1 MNMFGLGVVLNVTDN
16 MSTGFVN
23 VMNTFNQFENRMN
36 SLVNATANGM
46 SQFEAE
52 LNKAQNLSFLGFGVQ
67 QLGNQIAGV
76 GTSML
81 QPFVNFGTQVTQT
94 GAQFENY
101 RLTLKALY
109 GDVGKAT
116 EVTNQAMDLA
126 AKTPFQIS
134 DVMKSVVG
142 FKAIGVEALDT
153 MEHLTGESRTLLEY
167 IGDLASLRPDI
178 GLDGMLYGIRNLLGG
193 DGGRSLRSRLDMDFE
208 QMLGFEWA
216 DTTEGMIEQ
225 IVYASQQVANGLM
238 KEMEGSWQ
246 HMTSNIEDQWDKVK
260 LSVSDAGAFDSVKNT
275 LKYFYDVVDSI
286 DDEKMARI
294 GENIAG
300 AFNMIWK
307 PIDFVARK
315 LSDVFNWVVNLVAES
330 PTLTKFV
337 TGFTAV
343 AGAVLVAV
351 GAMTVLGGSVLLA
364 VAGFKGLQL
373 MFTKLPTFIMGLAPK
388 LLSLA
393 TVLGKYALIGG
404 ALYLAWKN
412 DFMGVRTILQNFMNN
427 VSTAFKESARISQL
441 GVTDMMSALKQL
453 DTTTFGGWLTY
464 RLTQIRVFWMAL
476 VDAWNDNTLSDEN
489 FQKVQALGLLPL
501 LETILDLKMKAE
513 AFFEGFKRGFEN
525 VANVVV
531 PIVTTICDWIGKIW
545 KPLLETILDLKMK
558 AEAFFEGFKRGFE
571 NVANVVV
578 PIVTTIC
585 DWIGKIWNFL
595 FPINDE
601 VDEFNESGK
610 SLDLK
615 PWEDLGEMLSYVVS
629 GIAGLFVVSKVI
641 GAFTLVGKAIGTVI
655 SFVGKIPQWEDLGEM
670 LSYVVSGIAGLFVVS
685 KVIGAFTLVG
695 KAIGTVISFVG
706 KIPQFF
712 MSVMS
717 FLGTKVLGPILAGI
731 GTVVTAILG
740 ACGIIISAPA
750 WVVGAITVA
759 VLALV
764 AFIVTKWD
772 EIKEVT
778 LKMLN
783 NVKDWFI
790 EKWGQ
795 IKEWY
800 NNNIVPLIEQIKTKW
815 NECITYLGDKFTQVK
830 NWFIE
835 KWSQIKSWY
844 NNNIQ
849 PLIDSIVSSWNDTK
863 QKFCD
868 TITNIKDWFIEK
880 WSDIKKWYNN
890 NIQPLIDNIVSKWNE
905 VKQKF
910 CDVIT
915 GIKDWFIEK
924 WGEIVQWYNTNIKP
938 WVDIVAKIFEIAYQ
952 LIRASILLTCQWF
965 KDKWNDIKKWYNST
979 IKTWIDKAVQW
990 WEEFKTSVHDKIE
1003 SIRQWFVDKWG
1014 AIKDW
1019 YNTTIQTWVKEV
1031 SQWWE
1036 EFKTSINN
1044 TIDTIKNWF
1053 INKWEELKNWYD
1065 STIQPWINAVI
1076 SLWENFKTNLAIL
1089 IANLKDIFIQK
1100 WLELKNWYQETI
1112 VPWIDKVVTL
1122 WNDFKTN
1129 VSNFIT
1135 NVKDTFVQK
1144 WGEIKD
1150 WYQGTIQPWIDKVQ
1164 GVWDT
1169 FASKVSGVW
1178 DTISSA
1184 WRSTIGTLY
1193 TWVAEKVNAMI
1204 DLVNK
1209 VPFVNIDKIS
1219 TEMPVPK
1226 PKVGLA
1232 TGGFVKDE
1240 GVAMLHP
1247 NEVVNNDDLTS
1258 KLRVFLNENAK
1269 NEPSVA
1275 KGIVNNVTNEDIT
1288 NNNLVSQVNTR
1299 NNTNNNN
1306 YLSRTLNTNNNYM
1319 DSISN
1324 TYNTNNSSDSNKV
1337 YNIYNTTESGTEMD
1351 VKPLEKVLVRFVD
1364 TVTTFFANPLELVTP
1379 EFSYPV
1385 PQNMVVSTPEENE
1398 EEQTPIPLNLGDYQ
1412 GGNNTNNVLEL
1423 VTPEFSYPVPQNMVV
1438 STPEEN
1444 EEEQT
1449 PIPLNLGDYQGGNNT
1464 NNVYNNMT
1472 STLAHTTN
1480 KTNNQNSVSNDYSV
1494 TFDKGSIQITV
1505 ENGND
1510 TDVEQIAQKIMQKI
1524 KRQQQLESTRNYKPL
1539 F

>member
-36 SLVNATANGM
+36 SLVTATSNGM

-109 GDVGKAT
+109 GDVEKAT
-116 EVTNQAMDLA
+116 SITNQAMDLA

-134 DVMKSVVG
+134 DVMDSVVG

-178 GLDGMLYGIRNLLGG
+178 GLDGMLMGIRNLLGG

-238 KEMEGSWQ
+238 TEMEGSWQ
-246 HMTSNIEDQWDKVK
+246 HMTSNIEDQWDRVK
-260 LSVSDAGAFDSVKNT
+260 LAVSDAGAFDSVKNT
-275 LKYFYDVVDSI
+275 LRYFYDVVDSI

-337 TGFTAV
+337 TGFTAI
-343 AGAVLVAV
+343 AGVVLVAV

-373 MFTKLPTFIMGLAPK
+373 MFTKLPVFIMGLAPK

-441 GVTDMMSALKQL
+441 GVDDMMSALKQL

-513 AFFEGFKRGFEN
+513 AFFDGFKIGMKK
-525 VANVVV
+525 VSDVVV
-531 PIVTTICDWIGKIW
+531 PILSTLCEWIGKIW
-545 KPLLETILDLKMK
+545 D
-558 AEAFFEGFKRGFE
+558 
-571 NVANVVV
+571 
-578 PIVTTIC
+578 
-585 DWIGKIWNFL
+585 FL

-601 VDEFNESGK
+601 VDEFNNSGK
-610 SLDLK
+610 NLDLK

-641 GAFTLVGKAIGTVI
+641 GFFTMVGKAIGTVI
-655 SFVGKIPQWEDLGEM
+655 SFVGKIPNVFKGVL
-670 LSYVVSGIAGLFVVS
+670 
-685 KVIGAFTLVG
+685 
-695 KAIGTVISFVG
+695 
-706 KIPQFF
+706 
-712 MSVMS
+712 S
-717 FLGTKVLGPILAGI
+717 FLGRQVLKPILAGI

-740 ACGIIISAPA
+740 AFGIVISAPA

-800 NNNIVPLIEQIKTKW
+800 NNNIVPLVEKIKTKW

-835 KWSQIKSWY
+835 KWGQIKSWY

-849 PLIDSIVSSWNDTK
+849 PLIDSIVSKWND
-863 QKFCD
+863 
-868 TITNIKDWFIEK
+868 
-880 WSDIKKWYNN
+880 
-890 NIQPLIDNIVSKWNE
+890 

-910 CDVIT
+910 CDIVT

-938 WVDIVAKIFEIAYQ
+938 WVDIVAKVFEIAYQ

-965 KDKWNDIKKWYNST
+965 RDKWNEIKEWYNST
-979 IKTWIDKAVQW
+979 IKTWIDEVVQW
-990 WEEFKTSVHDKIE
+990 WENFKTSLQEKIE
-1003 SIRQWFVDKWG
+1003 AIRQWFVEKWG

-1019 YNTTIQTWVKEV
+1019 YNNTIQTWINEV
-1031 SQWWE
+1031 VQWWND
-1036 EFKTSINN
+1036 FKTNISNIITSIK
-1044 TIDTIKNWF
+1044 DWF
-1053 INKWEELKNWYD
+1053 INKWGELKTWYD
-1065 STIQPWINAVI
+1065 STIQPWIN
-1076 SLWENFKTNLAIL
+1076 T
-1089 IANLKDIFIQK
+1089 
-1100 WLELKNWYQETI
+1100 
-1112 VPWIDKVVTL
+1112 VVSI
-1122 WNDFKTN
+1122 WDNFKTN
-1129 VSNFIT
+1129 VSNFII
-1135 NVKDTFVQK
+1135 NVKDTFIQK

-1178 DTISSA
+1178 DTISRA
-1184 WRSTIGTLY
+1184 WRSTIGSLY

-1219 TEMPVPK
+1219 TELPTPK

-1247 NEVVNNDDLTS
+1247 NEVVINDDLTR
-1258 KLRVFLNENAK
+1258 KLRVFLNDNDK
-1269 NEPSVA
+1269 KEPSVA
-1275 KGIVNNVTNEDIT
+1275 SGIVNNVTNEDIT

-1337 YNIYNTTESGTEMD
+1337 YNIYNNTTESGTGMD

-1385 PQNMVVSTPEENE
+1385 PQNM
-1398 EEQTPIPLNLGDYQ
+1398 I
-1412 GGNNTNNVLEL
+1412 
-1423 VTPEFSYPVPQNMVV
+1423 V

-1494 TFDKGSIQITV
+1494 TFDKGAIQITV

>member
-1 MNMFGLGVVLNVTDN
+1 MNMFGFGVVLNMTDN

-23 VMNTFNQFENRMN
+23 VMNTFNQFENRMD

-67 QLGNQIAGV
+67 QLGNQIASV

-81 QPFVNFGTQVTQT
+81 QPFVNFGSQVVQT

-134 DVMKSVVG
+134 DVMESVVG

-337 TGFTAV
+337 TGFTAI

-441 GVTDMMSALKQL
+441 GVTNMMSALKQL

-489 FQKVQALGLLPL
+489 FQKVQALGLL
-501 LETILDLKMKAE
+501 
-513 AFFEGFKRGFEN
+513 
-525 VANVVV
+525 
-531 PIVTTICDWIGKIW
+531 
-545 KPLLETILDLKMK
+545 PLLETILDLKMK

-655 SFVGKIPQWEDLGEM
+655 SFVGKIPQ
-670 LSYVVSGIAGLFVVS
+670 A
-685 KVIGAFTLVG
+685 
-695 KAIGTVISFVG
+695 
-706 KIPQFF
+706 F

-740 ACGIIISAPA
+740 AFGIVISAPA

-800 NNNIVPLIEQIKTKW
+800 NNNIVPLVEKIKTKW

-835 KWSQIKSWY
+835 KWGQIKSWY

-849 PLIDSIVSSWNDTK
+849 PLIDSIVSKWND
-863 QKFCD
+863 
-868 TITNIKDWFIEK
+868 
-880 WSDIKKWYNN
+880 
-890 NIQPLIDNIVSKWNE
+890 

-910 CDVIT
+910 CNIVT
-915 GIKDWFIEK
+915 GIRDWFIEK
-924 WGEIVQWYNTNIKP
+924 WGEIVQWYNTNIQP
-938 WVDIVAKIFEIAYQ
+938 WVDIVAKVFEIAYQ

-965 KDKWNDIKKWYNST
+965 RDKWNEIKEWYNST
-979 IKTWIDKAVQW
+979 IKTWIDEVVQW
-990 WEEFKTSVHDKIE
+990 WENFKTSLQEKIE
-1003 SIRQWFVDKWG
+1003 AIRQWFVEKWG

-1019 YNTTIQTWVKEV
+1019 YNTTIQTWINEV
-1031 SQWWE
+1031 VQWWND
-1036 EFKTSINN
+1036 FKTNISNIITN
-1044 TIDTIKNWF
+1044 IKDWF
-1053 INKWEELKNWYD
+1053 INKWGELKTWYD
-1065 STIQPWINAVI
+1065 STILPWIN
-1076 SLWENFKTNLAIL
+1076 T
-1089 IANLKDIFIQK
+1089 
-1100 WLELKNWYQETI
+1100 
-1112 VPWIDKVVTL
+1112 VVSI
-1122 WNDFKTN
+1122 WDNFKTN
-1129 VSNFIT
+1129 VSNFII
-1135 NVKDTFVQK
+1135 NVKDTFIQK
-1144 WGEIKD
+1144 WGEIKN
-1150 WYQGTIQPWIDKVQ
+1150 WYQGTIQPWVDKVQ

-1184 WRSTIGTLY
+1184 WRSTIGSLY
-1193 TWVAEKVNAMI
+1193 TWVANKVNAMI

-1219 TEMPVPK
+1219 TELPTPK

-1247 NEVVNNDDLTS
+1247 NEVVINDDLTR
-1258 KLRVFLNENAK
+1258 KLRTFLNDNDT
-1269 NEPSVA
+1269 
-1275 KGIVNNVTNEDIT
+1275 GT
-1288 NNNLVSQVNTR
+1288 NNNE
-1299 NNTNNNN
+1299 
-1306 YLSRTLNTNNNYM
+1306 
-1319 DSISN
+1319 I
-1324 TYNTNNSSDSNKV
+1324 
-1337 YNIYNTTESGTEMD
+1337 YNIYNDNNNSRARGTEID
-1351 VKPLEKVLVRFVD
+1351 VSPLERVLTRFEDTISKVF
-1364 TVTTFFANPLELVTP
+1364 TNPIELVTP

-1385 PQNMVVSTPEENE
+1385 PQNMVVPTLEDNE

-1412 GGNNTNNVLEL
+1412 GGN
-1423 VTPEFSYPVPQNMVV
+1423 
-1438 STPEEN
+1438 
-1444 EEEQT
+1444 
-1449 PIPLNLGDYQGGNNT
+1449 DT

>member
-1 MNMFGLGVVLNVTDN
+1 MNMFGFGVVLNMTDN

-23 VMNTFNQFENRMN
+23 VMNTFNQFENRMD

-134 DVMKSVVG
+134 DVMESVVG

-246 HMTSNIEDQWDKVK
+246 HMTSNIEDQWDRVK
-260 LSVSDAGAFDSVKNT
+260 LAVSDAGAFDSVKNT
-275 LKYFYDVVDSI
+275 LRYFYDVVDSI

-513 AFFEGFKRGFEN
+513 AFFEGFKRGF
-525 VANVVV
+525 
-531 PIVTTICDWIGKIW
+531 D
-545 KPLLETILDLKMK
+545 
-558 AEAFFEGFKRGFE
+558 

-601 VDEFNESGK
+601 VDEFNNSGK
-610 SLDLK
+610 NLDLK
-615 PWEDLGEMLSYVVS
+615 PWEDLGEILSYVVS

-641 GAFTLVGKAIGTVI
+641 GAFTLVGKAIGSIIT
-655 SFVGKIPQWEDLGEM
+655 
-670 LSYVVSGIAGLFVVS
+670 
-685 KVIGAFTLVG
+685 
-695 KAIGTVISFVG
+695 FVG

-800 NNNIVPLIEQIKTKW
+800 TNNIVPLIEQIKTKW

-915 GIKDWFIEK
+915 GIRDWFIAK

-965 KDKWNDIKKWYNST
+965 KDKWNDIKNWYNST

-990 WEEFKTSVHDKIE
+990 WEDFKTSVHDKIE

-1089 IANLKDIFIQK
+1089 IANLKDTFIQK

-1112 VPWIDKVVTL
+1112 VPWIEKAVTL

-1135 NVKDTFVQK
+1135 GVKDTFIQK

-1150 WYQGTIQPWIDKVQ
+1150 WYQETIQPWVDKVQ

-1247 NEVVNNDDLTS
+1247 NEVVINDDLTS

-1364 TVTTFFANPLELVTP
+1364 TVTTFFVNP
-1379 EFSYPV
+1379 
-1385 PQNMVVSTPEENE
+1385 
-1398 EEQTPIPLNLGDYQ
+1398 
-1412 GGNNTNNVLEL
+1412 LEL

-1494 TFDKGSIQITV
+1494 TFDKGAIQITV